1 MCIEKKP
8 LMQKLSAA
16 LNHNKIYFGGLLA
29 ILFAAI
35 LFLILNDKESAFISL
50 NSYHP
55 FYLNVF
61 FINYTFMGDGIFAV
75 CLIALMFFY
84 FKRKQSGF
92 ALLYSFLIS
101 GLAAQL
107 IKNLVNSPRPKL
119 YFEAGTYLNFVDG
132 VTLTGSS
139 SFPSGHTATAFAIAT
154 VLVLMMKNKDWQI
167 FILMAALLVGY
178 SRIYLA
184 QHFLLDVIVG
194 ALLGTISGIVS
205 FYLAQ
210 NRITFKRMF
219 KNVYQLPSGANSS
232 PNAMQTA

>member
-1 MCIEKKP
+1 
-8 LMQKLSAA
+8 MQKLSTA
-16 LNHNKIYFGGLLA
+16 LNSKKIYFGGLLT
-29 ILFAAI
+29 ILFSGM
-35 LFLILNDKESAFISL
+35 LFLIVNGKEAAFISL

-61 FINYTFMGDGIFAV
+61 FINYTFIGDGIFTV
-75 CLIALMFFY
+75 CLIVLMLFY
-84 FKRKQSGF
+84 FKRKQCGL

-101 GLAAQL
+101 GLAAQI
-107 IKNLVNSPRPKL
+107 IKNLVSSPRPKL

-154 VLVLMMKNKDWQI
+154 VLVLMMKNKNLQLL
-167 FILMAALLVGY
+167 ILMAAVLVGY

-194 ALLGTISGIVS
+194 AILGSISGVLA

-210 NRITFKRMF
+210 NRVNIKTAFKKLHR
-219 KNVYQLPSGANSS
+219 VSSETESS
-232 PNAMQTA
+232 PAGIQTA

>member
-1 MCIEKKP
+1 
-8 LMQKLSAA
+8 MQKISAA
-16 LNHNKIYFGGLLA
+16 LNHNKIYFGGLLT
-29 ILFAAI
+29 ILFAGI
-35 LFLILNDKESAFISL
+35 LFLIINGKEATFISL
-50 NSYHP
+50 NNYHP

-61 FINYTFMGDGIFAV
+61 FINYTFMGDGIFVV

-84 FKRKQSGF
+84 FKRKQCGF

-119 YFEAGTYLNFVDG
+119 YFEAGTYLNFIDG
-132 VTLTGSS
+132 VTLSGSS

-154 VLVLMMKNKDWQI
+154 VLVLMMKNKNWQLPV
-167 FILMAALLVGY
+167 LMAAALVGY

-194 ALLGTISGIVS
+194 ALLGSLSGILA

-210 NRITFKRMF
+210 NRVSIKRSI
-219 KNVYQLPSGANSS
+219 KKLHRVSS
-232 PNAMQTA
+232 ELAPPAMQAG